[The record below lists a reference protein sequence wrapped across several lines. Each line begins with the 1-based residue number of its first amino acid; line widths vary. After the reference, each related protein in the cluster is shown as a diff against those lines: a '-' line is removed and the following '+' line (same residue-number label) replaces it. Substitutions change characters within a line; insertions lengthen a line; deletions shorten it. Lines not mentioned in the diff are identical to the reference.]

1 MLTGCHHSL
10 LITGLLC
17 LVPGS
22 LRTACSQDA
31 SPVVVSRVIEAE
43 VNTGQR
49 VVGTVKPLRTST
61 IGSAVDGR
69 VEELLVNQGNA
80 VEQGQVLARLRTAT
94 LEIQR
99 SAAKA
104 EVELAQQSLI
114 ELQNGSRPEDIA
126 EAEANMR
133 GAEAAFSHAD
143 SNLKRI
149 QQLATTRAASA
160 SDLTVA
166 KQQADAAR
174 FAYQATQALYD
185 RIKQGPRTE
194 MIAQAAAQVEL
205 QQQRLNLIEDQISKF
220 TIVAPFDGFV
230 SAEFTEMG
238 AWLSRGDPILEVVQ
252 LSEVEIQADVT
263 AESVVNLRVGNVVR
277 VEFPELPNELL
288 TGTVDR
294 IVPVAAARTRTFP
307 VMVRAKNRI
316 ENGLPMFLAG
326 MLVRVDLPSGT
337 KKTQPL
343 VPKDAL
349 VLNGK
354 DRAVFVVDVSAQDGS
369 ANGERIGIARK
380 VPVDIG
386 IAVEDR
392 IQVRGDLKHD
402 DLVVVVGNERLIP
415 GAEVRIVR
423 EADSTDL

>member
-1 MLTGCHHSL
+1 
-10 LITGLLC
+10 
-17 LVPGS
+17 
-22 LRTACSQDA
+22 
-31 SPVVVSRVIEAE
+31 VIEAE

-49 VVGTVKPLRTST
+49 VVGTVRPLRTST

-80 VEQGQVLARLRTAT
+80 VEQGQILARLRTAT

>member
-1 MLTGCHHSL
+1 
-10 LITGLLC
+10 
-17 LVPGS
+17 
-22 LRTACSQDA
+22 
-31 SPVVVSRVIEAE
+31 VIEAE